1 MAMRRSFW
9 KPLVTRGEE
18 RLEVLYSL
26 LKELLGAG
34 NGT

>member
-1 MAMRRSFW
+1 MAVWRSFG

-18 RLEVLYSL
+18 GLEVLYSL

-34 NGT
+34 YGT